1 MADPKADLPQG
12 TLDMLVLQVL
22 AGGTLHGY
30 AIAQRIRQMS
40 REVVKVPQGT
50 LYPALHRLEN
60 RKLLAAEWKTSETG
74 RDAKY
79 YRLTAKGRA
88 QLKAASESWERLPAA
103 GGDRLR
109 PPPGGPGGNGW
120 PPPRGRGAP
129 PPGGAA

>member
-1 MADPKADLPQG
+1 MASKADLPQG

-22 AGGTLHGY
+22 AGGPLHGY
-30 AIAQRIRQMS
+30 AIAQRLRRLS

-79 YRLTAKGRA
+79 YRLTSKGRG
-88 QLKAASESWERLPAA
+88 QLRTESESWERLAEA
-103 GGDRLR
+103 IQAIIRGVQGDL
-109 PPPGGPGGNGW
+109 G
-120 PPPRGRGAP
+120 
-129 PPGGAA
+129 